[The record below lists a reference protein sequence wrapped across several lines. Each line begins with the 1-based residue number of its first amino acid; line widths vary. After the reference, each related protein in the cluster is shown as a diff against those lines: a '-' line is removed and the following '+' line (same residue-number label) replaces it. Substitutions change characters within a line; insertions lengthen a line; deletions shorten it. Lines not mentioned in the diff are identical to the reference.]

1 MKKVLNF
8 MKNTKFRNLILLTF
22 LLFLYVFISAQ
33 SYVTAISSNLSQAV
47 FRLHVIANSDSDED
61 QALKLKVRDALLDY
75 MNDIS
80 SDCST
85 KEEAISLANEHK
97 SDFQSIAEKTITE
110 NGYDYSVEINIGNFY
125 FPTKNYGDI
134 SLPAG
139 FYDALRVEIGEAKGK
154 NWWCVMFPSLCFIDV
169 SSGVV
174 DEEAKENLEQNL
186 EEESYDI
193 ISNNSNSEI
202 KFKFKLI
209 EFFAEKGLF
218 TADKNI

>member
-1 MKKVLNF
+1 MKKILNF
-8 MKNTKFRNLILLTF
+8 IKNTKLKNAIILIC

-33 SYVTAISSNLSQAV
+33 SYVSAISDNLSDAV
-47 FRLHVIANSDSDED
+47 FRLHVIANSNSEED
-61 QALKLKVRDALLDY
+61 QSLKLKVRDSLLNY
-75 MNDIS
+75 MNDICS
-80 SDCST
+80 NCST
-85 KEEAISLANEHK
+85 KEEAISIAIEHQ
-97 SDFQSIAEKTITE
+97 SDFQDLAEQTISE
-110 NGYDYSVEINIGNFY
+110 NGFDYPVKINIGNFY

-139 FYDALRVEIGEAKGK
+139 FYDALRVEIGNAEGK

-174 DEEAKENLEQNL
+174 DDEAKENLENNL
-186 EEESYDI
+186 DEESYNI
-193 ISNNSNSEI
+193 ISNKDNSDI

-218 TADKNI
+218 TANKSM

>member
-8 MKNTKFRNLILLTF
+8 IKNTKLKNAILLIF
-22 LLFLYVFISAQ
+22 LLSLYIFISAQ
-33 SYVTAISSNLSQAV
+33 SYVTAVSSELSEAV
-47 FRLHVIANSDSDED
+47 FRLHVLANSDSDED
-61 QALKLKVRDALLDY
+61 QELKLKVRDKLLAY
-75 MNDIS
+75 MNSICA
-80 SDCST
+80 DCST
-85 KEEAISLANEHK
+85 KEEAISIAQNHK
-97 SDFQSIAEKTITE
+97 EEFKKIAEETIRE
-110 NGYDYSVEINIGNFY
+110 NGYNYSVQININNFY

-139 FYDALRVEIGEAKGK
+139 FYDALRVEIGSGKGK

-174 DEEAKENLEQNL
+174 DDEAKENLEEHL
-186 EEESYDI
+186 SDESFNI
-193 ISNNSNSEI
+193 ISDSENTEL

-218 TADKNI
+218 TAKN